1 MLMKIS
7 ISYLIRF
14 VKREIEFR
22 QNIDELLNEV
32 KLKSH
37 LTEVDN
43 KNLENIRI
51 LH

>member
-1 MLMKIS
+1 MQMKIS
-7 ISYLIRF
+7 KIKFYRY
-14 VKREIEFR
+14 VKKEIEFR

>member
-1 MLMKIS
+1 MKIS
-7 ISYLIRF
+7 IILLFRF
-14 VKREIEFR
+14 VKKEIEFR
-22 QNIDELLNEV
+22 ENIDELLNEV

-37 LTEVDN
+37 LTEIDN

>member
-1 MLMKIS
+1 MKIS
-7 ISYLIRF
+7 IILLFRF
-14 VKREIEFR
+14 VKKEIEFR
-22 QNIDELLNEV
+22 ENIDELLNEV

-37 LTEVDN
+37 LTETDN